1 MYKRLSAIMFPI
13 VAILL
18 IGAIFWGYK
27 ESNDKNSVLIKAEN
41 QYQRAFH
48 DLSFHVE
55 QLHTE
60 IGNTIAVN
68 AKSQGFQRK
77 GLVNVWRLTSQAQSE
92 INQLPLALLPFNKT
106 EEFLDH
112 IANFS
117 YRTSVRDLT
126 KEPMTEAETKTLKT
140 LYERSKDISKDLRD
154 VQAKVLNQNLRWMD
168 VELALAQEDENI
180 DNSIIDGFKTVD
192 GKVNEYSEVDW
203 GPSIQQTY
211 EKKTFNTLSGALM
224 NPDQIRKKA
233 AQFLGLKDLSRL
245 KVAENGKGTEY
256 STYSV
261 TMAQSNQNEDLQIDY
276 TKKGGKLIWFMNNRN
291 VQNKHISKDTAI
303 SKGVDFLQNHGYG
316 SMRAVNYDEYQNTA
330 SITYV
335 TEKHKIL
342 IYPEKLTVRIAL
354 DDGDVVGLLA
364 ADYLQGHKPRNNI
377 SAPAMTVEKA
387 KESLNPEFKISNHD
401 LALIKNELEQEVICH
416 EFSGRINGTQ
426 YRIYINGATGM
437 EEKIE
442 VTNQEDP
449 NAARG

>member
-1 MYKRLSAIMFPI
+1 MYKRLSVIMFPI
-13 VAILL
+13 VAIAL

-27 ESNDKNSVLIKAEN
+27 ESKDKNLVLIKAEN

-55 QLHTE
+55 RLHTE
-60 IGNTIAVN
+60 IGNSIAVN
-68 AKSQGFQRK
+68 VKSQGFQRK
-77 GLVNVWRLTSQAQSE
+77 CLVNVWRLTSQAQSE

-117 YRTSVRDLT
+117 YRTSVRDMT

-140 LYERSKDISKDLRD
+140 LYERSKDISKDLRA
-154 VQAKVLNQNLRWMD
+154 VQAKVLNQNLHWMD
-168 VELALAQEDENI
+168 VELALAQKGENI

-192 GKVNEYSEVDW
+192 DKVTEYEEVDW
-203 GPSIQQTY
+203 GPSVPEIY
-211 EKKTFNTLSGALM
+211 EKRTFNKLSGVKM
-224 NPDQIRKKA
+224 NPDQIKKKA
-233 AQFLGLKDLSRL
+233 AQFLGLNDLSKL
-245 KVAENGKGTEY
+245 IVVENGRGTEY
-256 STYSV
+256 SSYSV
-261 TMAQSNQNEDLQIDY
+261 NVANKNRSEDNQLDY
-276 TKKGGKLIWFMNNRN
+276 TKKGGKLIWFMNSRD
-291 VQNKHISKDTAI
+291 VQKKRVSKETAI
-303 SKGVDFLQNHGYG
+303 DKGVAFLQNHSYG

-330 SITYV
+330 SIIYV
-335 TEKHKIL
+335 TEKNKIL

-364 ADYLQGHKPRNNI
+364 ADYLQEFKPRNI

-387 KESLNPEFKISNHD
+387 KEALNPEFKISNHD
-401 LALIKNELEQEVICH
+401 IALIKNELEQEVICH

-426 YRIYINGATGM
+426 YRIYINGVTGI

-442 VTNQEDP
+442 VTDQANP
-449 NAARG
+449 NAATG